1 MSRDIGIFGGKF
13 DPPHLGHKMTVD
25 LAFEKYQ
32 MDEVWIIPS
41 HGHPLGYESSSFMH
55 RVEMC
60 RIMAGIW
67 KNSTV
72 KVLETEKEINSGFTI
87 DIIRH
92 FLNSLP
98 GFDLHLFIGADNWNI
113 REKWKEFDQLEQ
125 LCKKIIVTGRGNDT
139 VDGFS
144 LPDISS
150 TQIKEM
156 IKKGLD
162 PSPLLPDGIM
172 EYIRKHKLYN

>member
-1 MSRDIGIFGGKF
+1 MSENIGIFGGKF
-13 DPPHLGHKMTVD
+13 DPPHIGHKMTVD
-25 LAFEKYQ
+25 LAFKKYR
-32 MDEVWIIPS
+32 MDKVWIIPS
-41 HGHPLGYESSSFMH
+41 FNHPFGYESSSFIH
-55 RVEMC
+55 RFEMC
-60 RIMAGIW
+60 RIMADNW
-67 KNSTV
+67 KIDSV

-87 DIIRH
+87 DIVRH
-92 FLNSLP
+92 LQNLNP
-98 GFDLHLFIGADNWNI
+98 GFNFYLFIGADNWNK
-113 REKWKEFDQLEQ
+113 RDKWKEFDQLER

-156 IKKGLD
+156 IQKDLD

-172 EYIRKHKLYN
+172 QYIKDHNLYR